1 MRQRYY
7 DTEIKRFLN
16 QDILTGSIG
25 DSQSLNRY
33 SYVQGNPV
41 SFSDPFGLSPFE
53 RLRQAFRPLHA
64 VLNIAGIIPGPV
76 GMLASLAQAGLYG
89 LEGNSALAAHYL
101 SQSLMIG
108 LAGPVGGAVLGDLSK
123 MGPAAKVIL
132 GTVLGA
138 QSLYTAGV
146 AGINLYNS
154 ASTIADGLL
163 NGDMSWLDAFCEGS
177 MALNSAAGIYYSLK
191 GLVNSCELTL
201 KGLDDV
207 AAKYAAKQEAWYK
220 EHAGAVQDGCSIAT
234 GSYTDRQ
241 TGQIVEAGACF
252 IAGTKIQTLDG
263 EVNIEDIQAGDQ
275 VYARNVDTGEV
286 GVKEVKQ
293 TFVREVNTLV
303 HVFVGDE
310 EIITTTNHPFYVVGR
325 GFVKAEDLR
334 IGYTLLQLDGSTEK
348 ISRIVV
354 ENLGAPVKVYNFE
367 VEDWHTYYVADK
379 GVLVH
384 NVTQLCKKNGNEDV
398 LWTNHGYKHFPN
410 KNQSWNQIVK
420 STKSGSAKYSFD
432 IQDVEAFERSAWESG
447 TPVTN
452 GKNWRVNKYDKVIG
466 AVDGKETVYVRIE
479 KSANT
484 IHGHPISKAEY
495 NKLMKKN

>member
-7 DTEIKRFLN
+7 DTEIKRFIN

-53 RLRQAFRPLHA
+53 RLSQAFRPLHA
-64 VLNIAGIIPGPV
+64 VLNIAGIIPGPI

-108 LAGPVGGAVLGDLSK
+108 LAGPVGGAVLGALSK
-123 MGPAAKVIL
+123 MGPATKVIL

-154 ASTIADGLL
+154 ASKIADGLL

-207 AAKYAAKQEAWYK
+207 ATKYAAKQEAWYR
-220 EHAGAVQDGCSIAT
+220 EHVGYTTDNLGNIQESGASVMPQSVAKNRNIMVYVSKNVDKGGRKTDFYVTPSGEAVPAT
-234 GSYTDRQ
+234 GYRYMSRNAEYMSELKETMMIPSNTNGTYISFDRFDTPNPQ
-241 TGQIVEAGACF
+241 KLQVPHDASIRGKFDTLQIIDDIRIPNGKWGTASWKEPITKDFPNFGQGGA
-252 IAGTKIQTLDG
+252 T
-263 EVNIEDIQAGDQ
+263 QA
-275 VYARNVDTGEV
+275 
-286 GVKEVKQ
+286 
-293 TFVREVNTLV
+293 
-303 HVFVGDE
+303 
-310 EIITTTNHPFYVVGR
+310 ITNHSIILDEL
-325 GFVKAEDLR
+325 EDL
-334 IGYTLLQLDGSTEK
+334 L
-348 ISRIVV
+348 
-354 ENLGAPVKVYNFE
+354 
-367 VEDWHTYYVADK
+367 H
-379 GVLVH
+379 
-384 NVTQLCKKNGNEDV
+384 
-398 LWTNHGYKHFPN
+398 
-410 KNQSWNQIVK
+410 
-420 STKSGSAKYSFD
+420 
-432 IQDVEAFERSAWESG
+432 
-447 TPVTN
+447 
-452 GKNWRVNKYDKVIG
+452 
-466 AVDGKETVYVRIE
+466 
-479 KSANT
+479 
-484 IHGHPISKAEY
+484 
-495 NKLMKKN
+495 

>member
-7 DTEIKRFLN
+7 DTEIKRFIN

-33 SYVQGNPV
+33 AYVQGNPV
-41 SFSDPFGLSPFE
+41 SYSDPFGLSPFE

-101 SQSLMIG
+101 GQSLMIG
-108 LAGPVGGAVLGDLSK
+108 LAGPVGGAVLGALSK

-154 ASTIADGLL
+154 ASKIADGLL

-220 EHAGAVQDGCSIAT
+220 EHAG
-234 GSYTDRQ
+234 Y
-241 TGQIVEAGACF
+241 
-252 IAGTKIQTLDG
+252 
-263 EVNIEDIQAGDQ
+263 
-275 VYARNVDTGEV
+275 
-286 GVKEVKQ
+286 
-293 TFVREVNTLV
+293 
-303 HVFVGDE
+303 
-310 EIITTTNHPFYVVGR
+310 TTTNLGISEGGKNSVLTSKSSTINSAV
-325 GFVKAEDLR
+325 
-334 IGYTLLQLDGSTEK
+334 IGKGGSNVSVRTQK
-348 ISRIVV
+348 NVSM
-354 ENLGAPVKVYNFE
+354 PVLPEGSQWERN
-367 VEDWHTYYVADK
+367 
-379 GVLVH
+379 VL
-384 NVTQLCKKNGNEDV
+384 NSFAG
-398 LWTNHGYKHFPN
+398 G
-410 KNQSWNQIVK
+410 K
-420 STKSGSAKYSFD
+420 S
-432 IQDVEAFERSAWESG
+432 
-447 TPVTN
+447 TPVTYVGGTTLYRVG
-452 GKNWRVNKYDKVIG
+452 GKNGGFWSLDAPPLTEYQWRVDYAIKQEFCNDASTLYKITIPEGSSISGLEGRVGTQGMGLYGG
-466 AVDGKETVYVRIE
+466 AHQIYLDYRAVPSDWIE
-479 KSANT
+479 ITPTNW
-484 IHGHPISKAEY
+484 ER
-495 NKLMKKN
+495 

>member
-7 DTEIKRFLN
+7 DTEIKRFIN

-33 SYVQGNPV
+33 AYVQGNPV
-41 SFSDPFGLSPFE
+41 SYSDPFGLSPFE

-89 LEGNSALAAHYL
+89 LEGNSALVAHYL

-108 LAGPVGGAVLGDLSK
+108 LAGPFGGAVLGALSK

-154 ASTIADGLL
+154 VSKIADGLL

-191 GLVNSCELTL
+191 GLLGGCELAL

-207 AAKYAAKQEAWYK
+207 TARYAAKQEAWYK
-220 EHAGAVQDGCSIAT
+220 EHAGSVQDGCSIAT

-252 IAGTKIQTLDG
+252 IAGTKIQTPDG

-275 VYARNVDTGEV
+275 VYACNVDTGET
-286 GVKEVKQ
+286 G
-293 TFVREVNTLV
+293 
-303 HVFVGDE
+303 
-310 EIITTTNHPFYVVGR
+310 
-325 GFVKAEDLR
+325 A
-334 IGYTLLQLDGSTEK
+334 LL
-348 ISRIVV
+348 
-354 ENLGAPVKVYNFE
+354 
-367 VEDWHTYYVADK
+367 
-379 GVLVH
+379 
-384 NVTQLCKKNGNEDV
+384 
-398 LWTNHGYKHFPN
+398 
-410 KNQSWNQIVK
+410 
-420 STKSGSAKYSFD
+420 
-432 IQDVEAFERSAWESG
+432 
-447 TPVTN
+447 
-452 GKNWRVNKYDKVIG
+452 IG
-466 AVDGKETVYVRIE
+466 ADGINATGRRSQGRQPASSTGWDNRK
-479 KSANT
+479 
-484 IHGHPISKAEY
+484 GF
-495 NKLMKKN
+495 KNLCRSTSNPG